1 MKTST
6 VRLHPKLL
14 IVIVMYRI
22 TGGMSSITPGR
33 IQLTGKREDVLQ
45 ALLDLLQTLL
55 LGKVE
60 RNRLGPERIPPQHPP
75 ACIFAGQGGASFQGH
90 ARARNCNRM

>member
-1 MKTST
+1 MAS
-6 VRLHPKLL
+6 
-14 IVIVMYRI
+14 
-22 TGGMSSITPGR
+22 
-33 IQLTGKREDVLQ
+33 KRQDVLQ
-45 ALLDLLQTLL
+45 APLALLQTVL

-60 RNRLGPERIPPQHPP
+60 RNRLRPDHIPPQHPP